1 MNRLSIVVALL
12 MLVLGVAGAAN
23 ALPYT
28 DVYYVDKDDRLMKKG
43 DTIKWIFDLTK
54 PDIGF
59 NPDTQDVTSAKIE
72 LNFKDDKRDGLHWW
86 EDASLN
92 VGENNFSWEVD
103 TGDISFTISSLMTLS
118 DTGMVNCS
126 LTNTSGDFRFFSATL
141 EAFGTGQGHRS
152 DEAAPVPE
160 PATMLLLG
168 AGLSGIAVVTR
179 KRQHIKK

>member
-59 NPDTQDVTSAKIE
+59 NPDTQDVTSAMIE
-72 LNFKDDKRDGLHWW
+72 LNFKDDEFDWF
-86 EDASLN
+86 EDASLD
-92 VGENNFSWEVD
+92 VGENSFSWEVD
-103 TGDISFTISSLMTLS
+103 TGDILLMFSQNVTW
-118 DTGMVNCS
+118 
-126 LTNTSGDFRFFSATL
+126 FRHFF
-141 EAFGTGQGHRS
+141 
-152 DEAAPVPE
+152 
-160 PATMLLLG
+160 
-168 AGLSGIAVVTR
+168 
-179 KRQHIKK
+179 